1 MHLTVAAQEESDSLR
16 EQLEKLRQA
25 YKRVVQEV
33 DSSQDEIIHIKAKN
47 RSLTQENGVKEA
59 RIAELTRQNEEI
71 WRQKQQCQC
80 S

>member
-33 DSSQDEIIHIKAKN
+33 DSSQ
-47 RSLTQENGVKEA
+47 ENGVKEA